1 MEKIKILIKLLKV
14 KGQLQ
19 AANDYQAMLM
29 DKPLAIIEEVIEE
42 ITKDVEM
49 RQQYEDECGQR

>member
-1 MEKIKILIKLLKV
+1 MMKILTKLLVV

-29 DKPLAIIEEVIEE
+29 DKPLAIVEEIIEEV
-42 ITKDVEM
+42 TKEVQM
-49 RQQYEDECGQR
+49 RQQFEDECG

>member
-1 MEKIKILIKLLKV
+1 MEKMKILIKLLKV

-49 RQQYEDECGQR
+49 RQQYEDECG

>member
-1 MEKIKILIKLLKV
+1 MIMKILTKLLVV

-29 DKPLAIIEEVIEE
+29 DKPLAIVEEIIEEVTKEVTEE
-42 ITKDVEM
+42 DKERI
-49 RQQYEDECGQR
+49 RNPYH

>member
-1 MEKIKILIKLLKV
+1 MEKMKILIKLLKV

-29 DKPLAIIEEVIEE
+29 DKPLAIIEEVIEATTIRRRVWLE
-42 ITKDVEM
+42 VKAKNK
-49 RQQYEDECGQR
+49 

>member
-1 MEKIKILIKLLKV
+1 MEKMKILIKLLKV

-42 ITKDVEM
+42 ITKDVEL
-49 RQQYEDECGQR
+49 RQRYEDECG